1 MGALAQNAQAQSLTP
16 LRVDPTLLGLPPI
29 KPAEAPAPAETVREA
44 VEVTPVDVSTVEATN
59 AEDAGTTDP
68 EVIQPEK
75 RKKASRPEIK
85 RPVQAAPDLIPARA
99 VAPDSE
105 EQQPAQQNAS
115 VEPAPAPVPKAV
127 EVPLVVPPSRPARED
142 EREQQ
147 RDDDDRELAEPDDE
161 PGSHGDDED
170 DLERSDREAAEPVL
184 PQRRGLSGGL
194 NPHGI
199 GGGAADG
206 DGAGGAEESHPPTL
220 TGRLGARPGLTAGHP
235 GLHAPRRTHSRSVST
250 RATVSP
256 IARATTMN
264 TAVKPLCTAVSVSPE
279 MTPVIDR

>member
-85 RPVQAAPDLIPARA
+85 RPVQAAPDRIPARA

-127 EVPLVVPPSRPARED
+127 EVPLVVPPPRPA
-142 EREQQ
+142 
-147 RDDDDRELAEPDDE
+147 
-161 PGSHGDDED
+161 
-170 DLERSDREAAEPVL
+170 ERS
-184 PQRRGLSGGL
+184 
-194 NPHGI
+194 
-199 GGGAADG
+199 
-206 DGAGGAEESHPPTL
+206 
-220 TGRLGARPGLTAGHP
+220 
-235 GLHAPRRTHSRSVST
+235 
-250 RATVSP
+250 
-256 IARATTMN
+256 
-264 TAVKPLCTAVSVSPE
+264 
-279 MTPVIDR
+279 